1 MPGGNGLVRKGAYL
15 SVAGAALCAGMMF
28 STSAFAGAF
37 AVREQSSYY
46 QGMSFA
52 GSAAGDDLSS
62 MFWNSAAAAAA
73 PGINTSTNIALV
85 LPDTSVDVTGGAFAA
100 ALGTAG
106 SGDIGDATPVPA
118 SYANYQINESWFI
131 GVGLNS
137 QYGFRT
143 KPDNTVYAGSPLGI
157 TSEVFSVNLNP
168 NLAYKLTDTL
178 TVGVGLQVQYIDVRL
193 RSGAVPGDLDG
204 GMATPLDAIE
214 GLPGRTTEGDDWG
227 IGATAGV
234 IWKPMPGTSIGV
246 GYRSPIEVELD
257 GTCTGTGLTTVGTP
271 GVTCGAGTSVT
282 AEFTLPELVTA
293 SFSQRIGERFRL
305 LGTVE
310 WTNWSRLGTPQVEDG
325 SGTSVDE
332 IALEYEDGWFFSGGV
347 EYAYTPD
354 VVLRSGVAYEISPID
369 DDTRN
374 VILPDDDRLWLSFG
388 ATMKL
393 TESTKVDIGYSHLF
407 IDDSPIC
414 QPQPDCDPAGV
425 GADTPLFAGEAT
437 GDIDIVTIGVTH
449 NWGGAREELEPL
461 K

>member
-1 MPGGNGLVRKGAYL
+1 MPGGNGLVRSSAYL
-15 SVAGAALCAGMMF
+15 SVAGAALCAGMVF

-73 PGINTSTNIALV
+73 PGINTSSHVAVV
-85 LPDTSVDVTGGAFAA
+85 LPDTEITATGGAFVVPGG
-100 ALGTAG
+100 LGTE
-106 SGDIGDATPVPA
+106 SGDIGDPTLVPA
-118 SYANYQINESWFI
+118 SYANYQINERWFI

-143 KPDNTVYAGSPLGI
+143 KPDNTAWAGSPLGI

-178 TVGVGLQVQYIDVRL
+178 TVGVGLMVQYIDVKL
-193 RSGAVPGDLDG
+193 RSGANPDLTGIG
-204 GMATPLDAIE
+204 GPPAF
-214 GLPGRTTEGDDWG
+214 PGRTTEGDDWG
-227 IGATAGV
+227 VGATAGV
-234 IWKPMPGTSIGV
+234 IWKPMLGTSIGV
-246 GYRSPIEVELD
+246 GYRSPIDVELD

-271 GVTCGAGTSVT
+271 GVTCGAGTNVT

-293 SFSQRIGERFRL
+293 SFSQQIGERFRV

-310 WTNWSRLGTPQVEDG
+310 WTNWSRLGTPQVKDG
-325 SGTSVDE
+325 GTSVDE

-347 EYAYTPD
+347 EYAYTPT
-354 VVLRSGVAYEISPID
+354 VTLRTGVAYEISPIE

-393 TESTKVDIGYSHLF
+393 SKSTKLDIGYSHLF
-407 IDDSPIC
+407 IDESPIC
-414 QPQPDCDPAGV
+414 QPQPDCDPATALFV
-425 GADTPLFAGEAT
+425 GESD

>member
-1 MPGGNGLVRKGAYL
+1 MPGGSGLVRKSAYL
-15 SVAGAALCAGMMF
+15 SVAGAALCAGMVF

-85 LPDTSVDVTGGAFAA
+85 LPDTEITATGGAF
-100 ALGTAG
+100 LGLGAE
-106 SGDIGDATPVPA
+106 SGDIGDPTLVPA
-118 SYANYQINESWFI
+118 SYANYQINESWFV
-131 GVGLNS
+131 GVALNS

-143 KPDNTVYAGSPLGI
+143 KPDNTAYAGSPLGI

-178 TVGVGLQVQYIDVRL
+178 TVGVGVMVQYIDVRL
-193 RSGAVPGDLDG
+193 RSGAAPGV
-204 GMATPLDAIE
+204 
-214 GLPGRTTEGDDWG
+214 LPPTSEGRTTEGDDWG
-227 IGATAGV
+227 VGATAGV

-246 GYRSPIEVELD
+246 GYRSPIDVELD
-257 GTCTGTGLTTVGTP
+257 GTCKGAGLTTFSAQGGQDAAP
-271 GVTCGAGTSVT
+271 GSLAPCDSNVT
-282 AEFTLPELVTA
+282 ADFTLPEMVTA
-293 SFSQRIGERFRL
+293 SFSQQLGERFRV

-310 WTNWSRLGTPQVEDG
+310 WTNWSRLGTPKVE
-325 SGTSVDE
+325 SGGVAVDE
-332 IALEYEDGWFFSGGV
+332 VSLEYDDGWFFSGGV
-347 EYAYTPD
+347 EYAYTPQ
-354 VVLRSGVAYEISPID
+354 VTLRSGLAYEISPID
-369 DDTRN
+369 DDVRN

-388 ATMKL
+388 ATMRL

-414 QPQPDCDPAGV
+414 QPQPDCDPTIPV
-425 GADTPLFAGEAT
+425 GQPGAPLFVGESD

>member
-1 MPGGNGLVRKGAYL
+1 MPGGSGLVRKSAYL
-15 SVAGAALCAGMMF
+15 SVAGAALCAGMVF

-85 LPDTSVDVTGGAFAA
+85 LPDTSIDVTGGAFAA
-100 ALGTAG
+100 AFGTAG
-106 SGDIGDATPVPA
+106 SGDIGDPTLVPA

-168 NLAYKLTDTL
+168 NLAYKLTDTF

-193 RSGAVPGDLDG
+193 RSGPVTLPGPI
-204 GMATPLDAIE
+204 PLT
-214 GLPGRTTEGDDWG
+214 GRTTEGDDWG

-246 GYRSPIEVELD
+246 GYRSPIDVELD
-257 GTCTGTGLTTVGTP
+257 GTCKGSGLTTLSAQGSP
-271 GVTCGAGTSVT
+271 APCDSNVT
-282 AEFTLPELVTA
+282 ADFTLPELVTA
-293 SFSQRIGERFRL
+293 SFSQQIGERFRV

-310 WTNWSRLGTPQVEDG
+310 WTNWSRLGTPQIISDSTG
-325 SGTSVDE
+325 LAVDE
-332 IALEYEDGWFFSGGV
+332 LSLEYEDGWFFSGGV

-354 VVLRSGVAYEISPID
+354 VVLRTGLAYEISPID

-388 ATMKL
+388 ATMRL

-414 QPQPDCDPAGV
+414 QPNPSCA
-425 GADTPLFAGEAT
+425 LFEGEAD

>member
-1 MPGGNGLVRKGAYL
+1 MPGGNGLMRKGAYL

-73 PGINTSTNIALV
+73 PGINTSSNIALV
-85 LPDTSVDVTGGAFAA
+85 LPDTEIDVTGGAFAA
-100 ALGTAG
+100 AFGTAG
-106 SGDIGDATPVPA
+106 SGDIGDLTLVPA

-131 GVGLNS
+131 GVALNS
-137 QYGFRT
+137 QFGFTT

-168 NLAYKLTDTL
+168 NLAYKLTDEL
-178 TVGVGLQVQYIDVRL
+178 TVGVGVMVQYIDVRL
-193 RSGAVPGDLDG
+193 RSGPNPAVPALLIP
-204 GMATPLDAIE
+204 A
-214 GLPGRTTEGDDWG
+214 LPGRETEGDDWG
-227 IGATAGV
+227 VGATAGV
-234 IWKPMPGTSIGV
+234 TWKPMPGTSIGI
-246 GYRSPIEVELD
+246 GYRSPIDVELD
-257 GTCTGTGLTTVGTP
+257 GTCTGAGLTTIGTP
-271 GVTCGAGTSVT
+271 GGTCGAGTNVT
-282 AEFTLPELVTA
+282 ADFTLPEVVTA
-293 SFSQRIGERFRL
+293 SFSQQIGERFRV

-325 SGTSVDE
+325 NGTSVDE
-332 IALEYEDGWFFSGGV
+332 IALEYEDGWFFSGGI
-347 EYAYTPD
+347 EYAYTTD
-354 VVLRSGVAYEISPID
+354 VVLRTGLAYEISPID

-374 VILPDDDRLWLSFG
+374 VILPDDDRIWLSAG
-388 ATMKL
+388 ASMKL

-407 IDDSPIC
+407 IEESPIC
-414 QPQPDCDPAGV
+414 QPNPSCA
-425 GADTPLFAGEAT
+425 LFDGESD